1 MKVALSQGNEPGG
14 RPASPMK
21 EALQVNEL
29 AAPVPESFSGRVWQ
43 LRPVD
48 HGAAL
53 SLSQRLDLPE
63 IIGRILL
70 GRGFDLEEAPSF
82 LEPKLRDFLP
92 DPAHLLGMEDAVK
105 RLAEALEDGEP
116 IGILADYDVDGATSC
131 ALLTRHLRALG
142 ATVAIDIPDRLDEGY
157 GPNPKAFARLEQQ
170 GCQLVMVLDS
180 GTTAFEALSAAGACG
195 HEVIVV
201 DHHVAEE
208 RLPPAV
214 ALINPN
220 RVDQESPLGDL
231 AAVGV
236 TFMLCV
242 ALNRALRQRGRLK
255 AGAEPDLRQWLDLV
269 ALGTVCDLVPLKGI
283 NRALVAQGLKIAARS
298 SNPGM
303 AALVEVAKIGVVS
316 EASHFG
322 FALGPRIN
330 AGGRTG
336 QSHLGANLLTSD
348 DPAEVSTIAAQL
360 DALNQ
365 ERRRIERKVLD
376 EALRQVEP
384 AIADGK
390 PVLVVAAK
398 GWSPGVVGVVASRL
412 VERYHRPAV
421 VIGLDDEG
429 IGKGSGRS
437 IKGFDLGAAVIA
449 ARHEGILEKGG
460 GHPMAAGLSI
470 AEDKVAAFSDF
481 LEARMLATWGPG
493 VPLPPV
499 LQLDAELQPSSLT
512 LDLGV
517 ALERLAPFGR
527 SNPEPR
533 LWLPSAV
540 LHQARRIGENHLDC
554 RIGDQH
560 GASVRGVAFRIAD
573 QPLGQAL
580 LNTNGKPVHL
590 AGRIKIDSW
599 QGKQRVG
606 FQIEDAAPV

>member
-1 MKVALSQGNEPGG
+1 MTEAALSQVNEPVI
-14 RPASPMK
+14 PA
-21 EALQVNEL
+21 AV
-29 AAPVPESFSGRVWQ
+29 AESFSGRAWQ

-48 HGAAL
+48 EGEAL
-53 SLSQRLDLPE
+53 SISQRLDLPD
-63 IIGRILL
+63 IVGRILNA
-70 GRGFDLEEAPSF
+70 RGFSVDDAPSF
-82 LEPKLRDFLP
+82 LEPKLRDCLP
-92 DPAHLLGMEDAVK
+92 DPAHLLGMEEAVK
-105 RLAEALEDGEP
+105 RLADALEDNEP

-131 ALLTRHLRALG
+131 ALLTHHLRAHG
-142 ATVAIDIPDRLDEGY
+142 ASVYFDVPDRLEEGY

-170 GCQLVMVLDS
+170 GCQLVVVLDS
-180 GTTAFEALSAAGACG
+180 GTTAFEALSAAAAGG

-208 RLPPAV
+208 RLPEALAV
-214 ALINPN
+214 INPN

-242 ALNRALRQRGRLK
+242 ALARTLRERGGPVA
-255 AGAEPDLRQWLDLV
+255 AGDPDLRQWLDLV
-269 ALGTVCDLVPLKGI
+269 ALGTVCDLVPLTGI
-283 NRALVAQGLKIAARS
+283 NRALVSQGVKVAAREANPGLKALASAARLDS
-298 SNPGM
+298 APDAG
-303 AALVEVAKIGVVS
+303 K
-316 EASHFG
+316 FG
-322 FALGPRIN
+322 FVLGPRIN

-336 QSHLGANLLTSD
+336 QSHLGAHLLTSD
-348 DPAEVSTIAAQL
+348 DPKETATIAAQL

-390 PVLVVAAK
+390 PVLVVAAR
-398 GWSPGVVGVVASRL
+398 GWSPGIVGIVASRL

-421 VIGLDDEG
+421 VIGLDDAG

-449 ARHEGILEKGG
+449 ARQEGLLEQGG
-460 GHPMAAGLSI
+460 GHPMAAGLTI
-470 AEDKVAAFSDF
+470 AESKVDVFCDF
-481 LEARMLATWGPG
+481 LKMRMLETWGPG
-493 VPLPPV
+493 VPPPAP

-512 LDLGV
+512 LDLG
-517 ALERLAPFGR
+517 ATLERLAPFGR
-527 SNPEPR
+527 GNPEPR

-540 LHQARRIGENHLDC
+540 LHQTRRIGENHLDC
-554 RIGDQH
+554 LISDQSGARI
-560 GASVRGVAFRIAD
+560 RGVAFRIAD

-580 LNTNGKPVHL
+580 LSAGDKPVHL

-599 QGKQRVG
+599 QGKRRVG
-606 FQIEDAAPV
+606 FQIEDAAPGGVATS

>member
-1 MKVALSQGNEPGG
+1 MEAALN
-14 RPASPMK
+14 
-21 EALQVNEL
+21 QVNEPT
-29 AAPVPESFSGRVWQ
+29 APVAVPESFSGRAWD
-43 LRPVD
+43 LRAVD
-48 HGAAL
+48 HEAAL
-53 SLSQRLDLPE
+53 SISQRLNLPD
-63 IIGRILL
+63 IVGRILVA
-70 GRGFDLEEAPSF
+70 RGFGLEDAPSF

-92 DPAHLLGMEDAVK
+92 DPAHLLGMEEAVK
-105 RLAEALEDGEP
+105 RLAAALEDGEP

-131 ALLTRHLRALG
+131 ALLARHLRALG
-142 ATVAIDIPDRLDEGY
+142 ASVAIDIPDRLDEGY

-170 GCQLVMVLDS
+170 GCQLVVVLDS
-180 GTTAFEALSAAGACG
+180 GTTAFEALSEAEASG

-208 RLPPAV
+208 RLPPTL

-236 TFMLCV
+236 TFMLAV
-242 ALNRALRQRGRLK
+242 ALNRELRGRGRLE

-283 NRALVAQGLKIAARS
+283 NRALVAQGLKVAAKS
-298 SNPGM
+298 TNPGLE
-303 AALVEVAKIGVVS
+303 ALATVAKVGTVS

-348 DPAEVSTIAAQL
+348 DPTEVTTIAAQL
-360 DALNQ
+360 DALNH
-365 ERRRIERKVLD
+365 ERRRIEKKVLD
-376 EALRQVEP
+376 EALRQAEP
-384 AIADGK
+384 AVAHG

-421 VIGLDDEG
+421 VIGVDDQG

-437 IKGFDLGAAVIA
+437 IKDFDLGAAVIA
-449 ARHEGILEKGG
+449 ARQEGLLDQGG
-460 GHPMAAGLSI
+460 GHPMAAGLTI
-470 AEDKVAAFSDF
+470 AEGKVDAFRSF

-493 VPLPPV
+493 VPPPSP
-499 LQLDAELQPSSLT
+499 LHLDAELQPSSLT

-540 LHQARRIGENHLDC
+540 LHQVRRIGENHLDC
-554 RIGDQH
+554 RIGDQS
-560 GASVRGVAFRIAD
+560 GARLRGVAFRIAD
-573 QPLGQAL
+573 QPLGHAL
-580 LNTNGKPVHL
+580 QSLGNKPVHL
-590 AGRIKIDSW
+590 AGRIKVDEW
-599 QGKQRVG
+599 QGKRRVG

>member
-1 MKVALSQGNEPGG
+1 MKPALNQVDEP
-14 RPASPMK
+14 
-21 EALQVNEL
+21 V
-29 AAPVPESFSGRVWQ
+29 APVPMSFSGRAWD
-43 LRPVD
+43 LRALD
-48 HGAAL
+48 DAAAL
-53 SLSQRLDLPE
+53 SISQRLDLPD
-63 IIGRILL
+63 IVGRILAA
-70 GRGFDLEEAPSF
+70 RGFGLEEAPSF
-82 LEPKLRDFLP
+82 LEPKLRDFMP
-92 DPAHLLGMEDAVK
+92 DPTHLLGMEEAVK
-105 RLAEALEDGEP
+105 RLADALEDGEP

-157 GPNPKAFARLEQQ
+157 GPNPKAFSRLEAQ
-170 GCQLVMVLDS
+170 GCQLVVVLDS
-180 GTTAFEALSAAGACG
+180 GTTAFEALSAAAAGG

-201 DHHVAEE
+201 DHHAAEE
-208 RLPPAV
+208 RLPEALAV
-214 ALINPN
+214 INPN

-242 ALNRALRQRGRLK
+242 ALARALRQR
-255 AGAEPDLRQWLDLV
+255 AGCVAAADPDLRQWLDLV

-298 SNPGM
+298 TNPGLQ
-303 AALVEVAKIGVVS
+303 ALTDVAKLATVS

-348 DPAEVSTIAAQL
+348 DGGDVATIAAQL

-365 ERRRIERKVLD
+365 ERRRIEKKVLD
-376 EALRQVEP
+376 EALRQIQP
-384 AIADGK
+384 AVADG
-390 PVLVVAAK
+390 PILVAAGN

-421 VIGLDDEG
+421 VIGLDDDG

-449 ARHEGILEKGG
+449 ARQDGLLEQGG
-460 GHPMAAGLSI
+460 GHPMAAGLTI
-470 AEDKVAAFSDF
+470 AECKVDNFRDF
-481 LEARMLATWGPG
+481 LKTRMLTTFGPG
-493 VPLPPV
+493 VPPPAC

-512 LDLGV
+512 LDLGE
-517 ALERLAPFGR
+517 ALQRLAPFGR
-527 SNPEPR
+527 GNPEPR
-533 LWLPSAV
+533 LWLPSAI
-540 LHQARRIGENHLDC
+540 LHQVRRIGENHLDC

-560 GASVRGVAFRIAD
+560 GARLRGVAFRIAD
-573 QPLGQAL
+573 QPLGHAL
-580 LNTNGKPVHL
+580 LSAGDKPVHL

-599 QGKQRVG
+599 QGKRRVG
-606 FQIEDAAPV
+606 FQIEDAAPA